1 MHRRELLRLMG
12 VMALAGLPTGLWAM
26 QHRADDGLSEGH
38 RLITVGGGL
47 TETVFALGAG
57 DRIVG
62 TDSTSTYPVAAEAL
76 PRVGYQHTLTIE
88 SLLALRP
95 HALIHDGSAGPEGT
109 LTRAREAGVRILTVP
124 GEPSLEGFRA
134 RVRTL
139 GQWLDATETARR
151 VIDDVD
157 QDLARARDLQAGFPR
172 PPAVV
177 ALMAHGQ
184 GNAVAAGRDTKAD
197 ALIRLAGGRNVF
209 TDFAGYRPVSREGVM
224 AKRPDA
230 LVITGAAA
238 ADFGGMLGRVPQY
251 VGDTLFLL
259 GFGPRLGEAVF
270 TVTRFLAGDSR
281 TRRDARFTDIP
292 SA

>member
-1 MHRRELLRLMG
+1 MHRRELLRLLG
-12 VMALAGLPTGLWAM
+12 GMALTALPPGLWAM
-26 QHRADDGLSEGH
+26 QPPADGGLSDQH
-38 RLITVGGGL
+38 RLITIGGGL

-62 TDSTSTYPVAAEAL
+62 TDSTSTFPAAAEAL

-109 LTRAREAGVRILTVP
+109 LTRAREAGVRILTVS
-124 GEPSLEGFRA
+124 GEPSMEGFRS
-134 RVRTL
+134 RVHTL

-151 VIDDVD
+151 IIDDVD
-157 QDLARARDLQAGFPR
+157 EDLERSRDLQAEFPR

-238 ADFGGMLGRVPQY
+238 ADFGGMLGQVPQY
-251 VGDTLFLL
+251 VEDTLFLL
-259 GFGPRLGEAVF
+259 GFGPRLGEAVLA
-270 TVTRFLAGDSR
+270 VTRFLGGKPPAPREAAITDM
-281 TRRDARFTDIP
+281 AR
-292 SA
+292 A